1 MEAVASRRAPN
12 TAMRGVESP
21 GGLAGMVAQNAFRT
35 PTGIDEANWE
45 VGCAPKCPQGG
56 CRGAPTRQ
64 HGAPCTVVG
73 GWLPASR
80 GGEQAPALLHLHRT
94 VAGRRTGAQAA
105 AMARRHMQ
113 ERHAPKAVGQSRA
126 VAAQVAAQGRAA
138 AAAAA
143 QAACCQ
149 AAYRLTTRSS
159 SAASGGLEAHQPSA
173 AAAGQPRHLPHSLLG
188 GLQILGQR
196 RQLPLA
202 GLPSDDLHASKASG
216 GNQSS
221 TLFRPRKAPT

>member
-1 MEAVASRRAPN
+1 
-12 TAMRGVESP
+12 MRP
-21 GGLAGMVAQNAFRT
+21 GGLPTQQCAEWKARAVWPEWWPKTPSACRPALMRLIGKWVARPCARRAGA
-35 PTGIDEANWE
+35 G
-45 VGCAPKCPQGG
+45 
-56 CRGAPTRQ
+56 GAPTRQ

-113 ERHAPKAVGQSRA
+113 ERHAPKAVGPSRA

-138 AAAAA
+138 AAA

-149 AAYRLTTRSS
+149 AACRLTTRSS

-202 GLPSDDLHASKASG
+202 GLPSDELHASKASG

-221 TLFRPRKAPT
+221 KLFRPRKAPT